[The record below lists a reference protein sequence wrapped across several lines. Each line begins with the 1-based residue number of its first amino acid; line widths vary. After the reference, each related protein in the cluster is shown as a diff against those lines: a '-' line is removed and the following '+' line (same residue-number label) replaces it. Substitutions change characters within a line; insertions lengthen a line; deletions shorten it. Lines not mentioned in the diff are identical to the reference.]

1 MSASQISQALQR
13 RYESTCGLSVEAVE
27 LLLLLVKQTDKVD
40 FEFIWQQRNRRNP
53 KELAATL
60 DELIAAGLISEV
72 PGEIA
77 EISDH
82 WHSAEPP
89 Q

>member
-1 MSASQISQALQR
+1 MGTSQISQALQR
-13 RYESTCGLSVEAVE
+13 RYEPTCGLSVEAVE
-27 LLLLLVKQTDKVD
+27 LLLLLVKQKDKVD

-60 DELIAAGLISEV
+60 DELIAADLIREV
-72 PGEIA
+72 PGAIA
-77 EISDH
+77 EIADH

>member
-1 MSASQISQALQR
+1 MSASQISQALKR
-13 RYESTCGLSVEAVE
+13 MYEPTCGLSIEAVE
-27 LLLLLVKQTDKVD
+27 LLLLLVKQTAKVD

-60 DELIAAGLISEV
+60 DELISAGLIREV

-77 EISDH
+77 EIMDH
-82 WHSAEPP
+82 WSSAESL
-89 Q
+89 